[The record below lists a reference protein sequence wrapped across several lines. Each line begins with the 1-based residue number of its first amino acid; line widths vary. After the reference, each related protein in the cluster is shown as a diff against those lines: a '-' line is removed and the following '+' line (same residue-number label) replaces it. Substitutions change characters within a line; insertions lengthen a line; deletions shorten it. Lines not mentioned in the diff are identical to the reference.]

1 MCWFNR
7 HWWRHLAN
15 TQESWGIRKCRVCSK
30 QEQALYDS
38 ITGLYW
44 VQV

>member
-1 MCWFNR
+1 MCLFGL
-7 HWWRHLAN
+7 HWWRRLADD
-15 TQESWGIRKCRVCSK
+15 WGMRKCRVCSK
-30 QEQALYDS
+30 QEQAMYDA